1 MMNVVRSIF
10 VAAAAAFLV
19 AGASVPSDAAGRE
32 SSRTRAF
39 DGGWSVI
46 IYTLQGDC
54 SQSLRYSLRIVDGQ
68 VQAEEGN
75 YQVAGAVVASGAIR
89 VVVAEGGR
97 SASGIGR
104 LSRNN
109 GRGTWSTSTGECAG
123 QWTAARHG

>member
-1 MMNVVRSIF
+1 MKNVMRSIF
-10 VAAAAAFLV
+10 VATV
-19 AGASVPSDAAGRE
+19 ALLLAVGASAPSNAAGRA
-32 SSRTRAF
+32 SAHTRTF
-39 DGGWSVI
+39 DGDWSVI

-54 SQSLRYSLRIVDGQ
+54 SRSLRYSLRIFDGQ
-68 VQAEEGN
+68 VQAEEQN

-104 LSRNN
+104 LSGSN

-123 QWTAARHG
+123 QWTAVRRG